1 LIKTFPIF
9 DTVFRI
15 QTHHCPPSDAGFF
28 ILLIIMSKELLEPY
42 YQKYTF
48 QCAQV
53 RGIVLQECILMER
66 LMDSVIADFFCKE
79 QEMREALMDIIL
91 CTKRMTFESKTSTFR
106 EILNR
111 RFPGNEKQNTAIYKS
126 IINTIETRNMFAHY
140 VVDYSN
146 QAVVDYIQT
155 QTTVALLKYDKKRVS
170 EIFTRER
177 VESIVAKIHSITKVI
192 LDLKEHPDSPPKLE
206 QDDLDK
212 S

>member
-1 LIKTFPIF
+1 
-9 DTVFRI
+9 
-15 QTHHCPPSDAGFF
+15 
-28 ILLIIMSKELLEPY
+28 MSKELLEPY